1 MLGFISLCN
10 ICIFRIM
17 VEEINCHECLNTLGQ
32 RILHSHHLI
41 KSSFVK
47 FNIGNSQVQNIL
59 LRKKFRFGCCDRE
72 FGHGVIVDVGHV
84 LSKSKLFQIFSR
96 QYFLRSWKFFL
107 KLSNLSISWL
117 LQVFVLMNNLSIF
130 LNFHVKKPDIIHVT
144 FVIVLV
150 DVNLLFKQILIP
162 L

>member
-1 MLGFISLCN
+1 
-10 ICIFRIM
+10 
-17 VEEINCHECLNTLGQ
+17 
-32 RILHSHHLI
+32 
-41 KSSFVK
+41 
-47 FNIGNSQVQNIL
+47 
-59 LRKKFRFGCCDRE
+59 
-72 FGHGVIVDVGHV
+72 